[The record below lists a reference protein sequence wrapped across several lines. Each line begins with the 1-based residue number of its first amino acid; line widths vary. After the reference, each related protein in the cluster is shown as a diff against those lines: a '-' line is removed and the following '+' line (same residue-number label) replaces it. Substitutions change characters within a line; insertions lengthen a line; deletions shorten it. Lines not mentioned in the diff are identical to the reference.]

1 MQAELENIEEFKP
14 LFIVLNSL
22 VFKMACEQEEAGH
35 CGAFNQLALRY
46 KIIIIAN
53 LKIYYAK
60 FEGVMNEEAGCTE
73 QKERYRVRSNQAW
86 KQWMELGGLVR
97 TMLTCRGSDEK
108 MDNIPHFTKQM
119 QVYLS
124 QKLLIPEGSLA
135 PSDRM
140 DIMKWTAA
148 SARKQ
153 IVDEMVKEWEVMWA
167 CRKQFRDVSEDVLAR
182 WCYKLWRV
190 CGFNLASAV
199 KKMQHW
205 FQARRKI
212 WEKKNCKKNP
222 VSASAEEKNDK
233 KSSASSEKK
242 NDKKRK
248 HAGDHPANSQGGHQD
263 SDLVAQMLAKAKNGD
278 PAALEYLA
286 AYYSNLAA
294 RANAT
299 KPSGVVVP
307 LLKSPKSM
315 QTTPLKTQLQITPN
329 GGEVWGY
336 GDFAD
341 KDGGLLARI
350 TVLDGDP
357 DTASIKS
364 VQIGTCV
371 WVEPF
376 YFTHTPLRFC
386 HYR

>member
-35 CGAFNQLALRY
+35 CGAFNQLALHY
-46 KIIIIAN
+46 KTIIIAN

-60 FEGVMNEEAGCTE
+60 FEGAMNEEAGCTE

-212 WEKKNCKKNP
+212 WEKKRTARKTPSAHPQKKKMIRRAAHPQKKNMIRR
-222 VSASAEEKNDK
+222 E
-233 KSSASSEKK
+233 
-242 NDKKRK
+242 
-248 HAGDHPANSQGGHQD
+248 
-263 SDLVAQMLAKAKNGD
+263 
-278 PAALEYLA
+278 
-286 AYYSNLAA
+286 
-294 RANAT
+294 
-299 KPSGVVVP
+299 
-307 LLKSPKSM
+307 SM
-315 QTTPLKTQLQITPN
+315 QETTQPIRRVDIKILILLPKCKQRRRMVIPQPQSTWPRTIPNWQLEQTPQSQA
-329 GGEVWGY
+329 VWWFRY
-336 GDFAD
+336 
-341 KDGGLLARI
+341 
-350 TVLDGDP
+350 
-357 DTASIKS
+357 
-364 VQIGTCV
+364 
-371 WVEPF
+371 
-376 YFTHTPLRFC
+376 
-386 HYR
+386 